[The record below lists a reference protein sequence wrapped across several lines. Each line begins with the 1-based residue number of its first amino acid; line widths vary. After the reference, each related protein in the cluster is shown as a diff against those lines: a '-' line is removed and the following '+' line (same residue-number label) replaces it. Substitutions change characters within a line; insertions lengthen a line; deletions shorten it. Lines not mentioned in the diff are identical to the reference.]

1 MTFGFKNICVS
12 GLAINPNTVTTGQ
25 VKTRVCLRGNSPTTS
40 HHAQTSSPIVPF
52 HVKTHK
58 APSQTAAH
66 PPATSP
72 RPSAPSSQM
81 RTIDSPEIRSAPRA
95 PQPQHIHPLAAI
107 SEMSI
112 ERADFPSAHGRSTYS
127 SAPKP
132 GKFYPE
138 TPKEKHRRT
147 FCRHFTAPALEGLR
161 LLTFR
166 RSSVIIE
173 TSMGAVQ

>member
-1 MTFGFKNICVS
+1 MTFGFKNICIS

-40 HHAQTSSPIVPF
+40 HHPSNFFSNCPLPC
-52 HVKTHK
+52 KNHK

-72 RPSAPSSQM
+72 RPSASSFQM
-81 RTIDSPEIRSAPRA
+81 RTIDSSEIRSAPRA
-95 PQPQHIHPLAAI
+95 PQPQHIHPLAVI

-112 ERADFPSAHGRSTYS
+112 DRADFPSAHGPSTYS
-127 SAPKP
+127 SAPRL

-138 TPKEKHRRT
+138 TPKGKPQKFSSTCHSAHTGGFAIAYIPT
-147 FCRHFTAPALEGLR
+147 FKCHCHH
-161 LLTFR
+161 
-166 RSSVIIE
+166 
-173 TSMGAVQ
+173 